1 MWECACPPPLR
12 IKAGALS
19 RSSEPA
25 LLATNPNLGLPH
37 PSLTGLSHRVL
48 PTTLRTM
55 AGRYSSCKATW
66 VPLLVLRAIMYVLR
80 CLLLPTRGILR
91 TLSVTEGLW
100 WDLLNMGL
108 GETEEKR
115 SQWYSDPL
123 GGGGRRATVQYSGN
137 AQRRR
142 YVRGLRVQGT
152 SQSVRYLGGT
162 VTRFPNPGSARK
174 ELLQIQMCFQS
185 NTIFLHVKQVQKQPP
200 ERH

>member
-1 MWECACPPPLR
+1 MFFLQPLAQLPGD
-12 IKAGALS
+12 I
-19 RSSEPA
+19 
-25 LLATNPNLGLPH
+25 LLAKPEASLPPR
-37 PSLTGLSHRVL
+37 PSVGPQSHHVC
-48 PTTLRTM
+48 PQVSPSSY
-55 AGRYSSCKATW
+55 AG
-66 VPLLVLRAIMYVLR
+66 
-80 CLLLPTRGILR
+80 RGILT

-100 WDLLNMGL
+100 GDLLNTGL
-108 GETEEKR
+108 GEPEEKR

-123 GGGGRRATVQYSGN
+123 GGGGRRAIVQYPGN

-142 YVRGLRVQGT
+142 YVRGLRVRGT

-162 VTRFPNPGSARK
+162 VTRFPNPRSARK